1 MLKRKIDRVKNYRDP
16 EKTLKYFNLIDVPS
30 FKNYLSRYGYNYN
43 LIIDNT
49 NYKQPKK
56 LELEFI
62 YDWINKKDNKDNFQF
77 TNIDKNLIYKKINLS
92 EDIKKNFIS
101 KNEFESLIKAFLN
114 IDSFIG
120 EKLKSSIIEVKIDI
134 IEIVNLEINKL

>member
-1 MLKRKIDRVKNYRDP
+1 MIELKNYRDP
-16 EKTLKYFNLIDVPS
+16 GKTLKYFNLIDVPS

-77 TNIDKNLIYKKINLS
+77 TNIDKNLI
-92 EDIKKNFIS
+92 
-101 KNEFESLIKAFLN
+101 
-114 IDSFIG
+114 
-120 EKLKSSIIEVKIDI
+120 
-134 IEIVNLEINKL
+134 